1 MSLCYVGIVVFIVI
15 QEIAWIINGDWI
27 LAIIFPI
34 ICPLCLLGI
43 PYGIIKLFI
52 WLGPKEKYE
61 TKKTRPRAREKT
73 CRVTTPLY
81 NYPMAIITRL

>member
-1 MSLCYVGIVVFIVI
+1 MTYSQSNFNNKGCLFATWGIVVFIVI

-61 TKKTRPRAREKT
+61 TKKNTHARA
-73 CRVTTPLY
+73 
-81 NYPMAIITRL
+81 